1 MAKTKKI
8 ATPEE
13 KARAKDK
20 RLQSKYGI
28 SLAERDARAAE
39 QNHKCKI
46 CGGPLDAYGPPN
58 VDHFHF
64 YTNAV
69 RVVEPDLLAL
79 KLKWR
84 AFAYDESR
92 QVVFDRYAATK
103 DAALASVKEAAKP
116 WSVRG
121 LLCFKCNRGLGS
133 IEKFFDAA
141 RHPEHLNPVR
151 DYLQDRLNKTLDNNH
166 ENQ

>member
-8 ATPEE
+8 ATPEA
-13 KARAKDK
+13 KDRAKDK

-28 SLAERDARAAE
+28 TLAERDARSIE

-46 CGGPLDAYGPPN
+46 CGGPLDAYGPPH

-64 YTNAV
+64 YIDTV
-69 RVVEPDLLAL
+69 RETDPILIAIN
-79 KLKWR
+79 LKWR
-84 AFAYDESR
+84 STAFDEQSH
-92 QVVFDRYAATK
+92 QVFVRHAKTKEMARADAKAA
-103 DAALASVKEAAKP
+103 AMP

-151 DYLQDRLNKTLDNNH
+151 DYLQARIQKALDNNH
-166 ENQ
+166 EIS

>member
-28 SLAERDARAAE
+28 SLADRDARAAE

-64 YTNAV
+64 CVAAFRHTGPGMPAIN
-69 RVVEPDLLAL
+69 
-79 KLKWR
+79 LKWY
-84 AFAYDESR
+84 AQGYDELR
-92 QVVFDRYAATK
+92 RVICVKHARTK
-103 DAALASVKEAAKP
+103 DAAIEAVKQELKP
-116 WSVRG
+116 RFVRG

-141 RHPEHLNPVR
+141 RHPENLLPVIE
-151 DYLQDRLNKTLDNNH
+151 YLQARLKRP
-166 ENQ
+166 